1 VSSHNDREPSEPNDA
16 PAGCSLATPWW
27 PWPPPKE
34 CFAPLPPRVL
44 LAPSRMRRLA
54 GPIRLAL
61 AYAPGLLFP
70 KAGAAAVGRD
80 PGALRFAFARS
91 VARVAFALCLF
102 V

>member
-1 VSSHNDREPSEPNDA
+1 MMPLLAALWRRPGGPGPLSQRMFCA
-16 PAGCSLATPWW
+16 PA
-27 PWPPPKE
+27 
-34 CFAPLPPRVL
+34 PRVL